1 MDVDPPLVADCNPAE
16 LAEPSQGALDGP
28 PVPSQPSAALDAA
41 AGDAG
46 LDAAAGQGPAAAA
59 MIVGVVGV

>member
-1 MDVDPPLVADCNPAE
+1 MDVGPPLVADCQPAE
-16 LAEPSQGALDGP
+16 LAEPSQGALHDP
-28 PVPSQPSAALDAA
+28 PVPSQPGAALDAA

-59 MIVGVVGV
+59 MIVGLVDV